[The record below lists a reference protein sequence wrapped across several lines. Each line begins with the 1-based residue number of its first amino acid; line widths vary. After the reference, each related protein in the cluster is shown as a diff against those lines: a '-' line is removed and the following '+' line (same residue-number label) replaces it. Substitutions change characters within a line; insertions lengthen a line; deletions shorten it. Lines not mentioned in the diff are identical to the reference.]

1 MATQQKIELVEQ
13 YAQKFKDAKS
23 IFLADFRGM
32 TVEQTNDLRRDFR
45 SAGVEYRIV
54 KNTLALRSFQNAGL
68 DDMSEF
74 LTGCTAF
81 AFSDN
86 DPVAPIKVI
95 KEYTKKNK
103 EAKIEVKGCVFE
115 GKIFKAEQ
123 ADALSKLPTR
133 DALLSQFVGLLQA
146 PMSNM
151 VGVLQATAQ
160 KLAGV
165 LESVK
170 NQKTE

>member
-13 YAQKFKDAKS
+13 YSQKFKDAKS

-45 SAGVEYRIV
+45 TAGVEYRIL
-54 KNTLALRSFQNAGL
+54 KNTLALLSFKNVGL
-68 DDMSEF
+68 ENMSEF
-74 LTGCTAF
+74 LKGCTAF

-103 EAKIEVKGCVFE
+103 DAKITIKGCVFE
-115 GKIFKAEQ
+115 GKIFTADK
-123 ADALSKLPTR
+123 ADALAKLPTR
-133 DALLSQFVGLLQA
+133 DALLAQFVGLLQA
-146 PMSNM
+146 PMSNL
-151 VGVLQATAQ
+151 VGVLQATGQ
-160 KLAGV
+160 KLTGV

>member
-1 MATQQKIELVEQ
+1 MATQQKIDLVEQ
-13 YAQKFKDAKS
+13 YSEKFKDAKS

-32 TVEQTNDLRRDFR
+32 TVEETNDLRRDFR

-54 KNTLALRSFQNAGL
+54 KNTLALLSFKNVGL
-68 DDMSEF
+68 ENMSQF

-81 AFSDN
+81 AFSDK

-103 EAKIEVKGCVFE
+103 TAKIEVKGCVFE
-115 GKIFKAEQ
+115 GKIFTADQ
-123 ADALSKLPTR
+123 ADALSNLPTR
-133 DALLSQFVGLLQA
+133 DALIAQFVGVLQA
-146 PMSNM
+146 PMSKL
-151 VGVLQATAQ
+151 VGVLSATGQ

>member
-1 MATQQKIELVEQ
+1 MATQQKIDLVEQ
-13 YAQKFKDAKS
+13 YSQKFKDAKS

-32 TVEQTNDLRRDFR
+32 TVEETNNLRRDFR

-54 KNTLALRSFQNAGL
+54 KNTLASLSFKNVGL
-68 DDMSEF
+68 ESMSQF

-81 AFSDN
+81 AFSDK

-103 EAKIEVKGCVFE
+103 NAKIEVKGCVFE
-115 GKIFKAEQ
+115 GKIFAADQ
-123 ADALSKLPTR
+123 VDALSNLPTR
-133 DALLSQFVGLLQA
+133 DVLLSQFVRVLQA
-146 PMSNM
+146 PMSKL
-151 VGVLQATAQ
+151 VSVLSATGQ
-160 KLAGV
+160 KLVGV

>member
-1 MATQQKIELVEQ
+1 MATQRKIELVEQ
-13 YAQKFKDAKS
+13 YSLKFKDAKS
-23 IFLADFRGM
+23 IFFADFRGM
-32 TVEQTNDLRRDFR
+32 TVEQTNNLRRDFR

-54 KNTLALRSFQNAGL
+54 KNTLALRSFEKAGL

-95 KEYTKKNK
+95 KDYTKKNK
-103 EAKIEVKGCVFE
+103 DAKIAVKGCVFE
-115 GKIFKAEQ
+115 GKIFKADQ
-123 ADALSKLPTR
+123 ADALANLPTR
-133 DALLSQFVGLLQA
+133 EILLSQLIGLLQA

-151 VGVLQATAQ
+151 VGVLKATAQ

>member
-1 MATQQKIELVEQ
+1 MATQQKIDLVEQ
-13 YAQKFKDAKS
+13 YSQKFKDAKS

-32 TVEQTNDLRRDFR
+32 TVEETNDLRREFR

-54 KNTLALRSFQNAGL
+54 KNTLASLSFKNVGL
-68 DDMSEF
+68 EDMSQF

-95 KEYTKKNK
+95 KDYTKKNK
-103 EAKIEVKGCVFE
+103 GAKIEVKGCVFE
-115 GKIFKAEQ
+115 GKIFSADQ
-123 ADALSKLPTR
+123 ADALSNLPTR
-133 DALLSQFVGLLQA
+133 DALLSQFVGVLQA
-146 PMSNM
+146 PMSNL
-151 VGVLQATAQ
+151 VGILQATGQ

>member
-1 MATQQKIELVEQ
+1 LVEQ
-13 YAQKFKDAKS
+13 YSQKFKDAKS

-32 TVEQTNDLRRDFR
+32 TVEETNNLRRDFR

-54 KNTLALRSFQNAGL
+54 KNTLASLSFKNVGL
-68 DDMSEF
+68 ESMSQF

-81 AFSDN
+81 AFSDK

-103 EAKIEVKGCVFE
+103 NAKIEVKGCVFE
-115 GKIFKAEQ
+115 GKIFAADQ
-123 ADALSKLPTR
+123 VDALSNLPTR
-133 DALLSQFVGLLQA
+133 DVLLSQFVRVLQA
-146 PMSNM
+146 PMSKL
-151 VGVLQATAQ
+151 VSVLSATGQ
-160 KLAGV
+160 KLVGV